1 MFLDSAR
8 AGFHMRSDLLTRV
21 RGVLTQRDFLPC
33 VETTQASNAQSVAAI
48 DSIWLSKKFAMQPN
62 ALLQPAPTAS

>member
-1 MFLDSAR
+1 MFLDGAR

-48 DSIWLSKKFAMQPN
+48 DSI
-62 ALLQPAPTAS
+62 